1 MASSSQFLPTLMSV
15 LDHADETEAL
25 TRERLLASAKAVGTG
40 HSDAVLEASVDWQLA
55 QVVPAVAPPEKP
67 YVFTWKRPRNSAEQ
81 NHRLQRWKWLAWW
94 EKAVPR
100 RLVTLTVLSAFVWI
114 LAPFLYAVC
123 PNPAGDRT
131 SEELWSVS
139 IMMATL
145 FGLPFTLVVWLILEG
160 LFTAGCKDPRLL
172 VGNLKHPAKDYL
184 EYAGPR
190 AYLRAV
196 MSSDLPDLL
205 ERDGDHLDW
214 LYTRDLNAQYRD
226 TMRRQEAR
234 HAAALAASQAQE
246 RATRMTQF
254 AKGLQQGP

>member
-25 TRERLLASAKAVGTG
+25 TRERLLASAKAVGTS
-40 HSDAVLEASVDWQLA
+40 HSDALLEASVDWQLA
-55 QVVPAVAPPEKP
+55 QVVPAVEPSEKP
-67 YVFTWKRPRNSAEQ
+67 YVFTWKRPKNRDEQ
-81 NHRLQRWKWLAWW
+81 IRRLGRWKWLAWW
-94 EKAVPR
+94 GQAVPR
-100 RLVTLTVLSAFVWI
+100 RLVILAILSACVWV
-114 LAPFLYAVC
+114 LMPFFYAVC
-123 PNPAGDRT
+123 PNPTGHRSPAD
-131 SEELWSVS
+131 LWSAS
-139 IMMATL
+139 ILVATL
-145 FGLPFTLVVWLILEG
+145 FGMLSTAVVWLILNG
-160 LFTAGCKDPRLL
+160 LFEAGCKDSRTLM
-172 VGNLKHPAKDYL
+172 GNLKHPAKDYL

-226 TMRRQEAR
+226 TMRREEAR

-246 RATRMTQF
+246 RATRMAQF
-254 AKGLQQGP
+254 AKGLQESP